1 MEYSPMVDFIGMA
14 GLLLLFVCIAALE
27 ARYRKRKIQKIQKG
41 WKSPQS
47 FYEEAR
53 HWQRVDYVDIHGTYF
68 RGILAGMVN
77 PARIRQW
84 RLTPYV
90 RLD

>member
-1 MEYSPMVDFIGMA
+1 MNYEPMVDFIGMA
-14 GLLLLFVCIAALE
+14 GLLLLFFCIAALE
-27 ARYRKRKIQKIQKG
+27 ARYRKRKIQRG

-53 HWQRVDYVDIHGTYF
+53 HWQRVDYVDIHGAYF
-68 RGILAGMVN
+68 RGVLAGMVN